1 MRVWPGPN
9 AIRAGIAAVHGRLES
24 GRLRVVRD
32 ACPNLLLEAGRYR
45 YDPDG
50 GDTEESPLDRDNH
63 ALAALRYLIGGL
75 DRGRVARG

>member
-1 MRVWPGPN
+1 
-9 AIRAGIAAVHGRLES
+9 
-24 GRLRVVRD
+24 VVRD

-50 GDTEESPLDRDNH
+50 GDTEENPLDRDNH